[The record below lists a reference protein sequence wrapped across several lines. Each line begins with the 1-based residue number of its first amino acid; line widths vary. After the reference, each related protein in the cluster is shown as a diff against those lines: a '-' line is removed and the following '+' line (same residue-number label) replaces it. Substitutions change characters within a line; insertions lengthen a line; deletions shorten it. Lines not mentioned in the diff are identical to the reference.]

1 MASKS
6 QAVDTGKLTE
16 RDRFW
21 LGHHEACQASGQ
33 MGKVYA
39 KANRLSVHGFYQSAK
54 RLRSLGALPPVAT
67 VSKRDVPARDTEVRF
82 EKVGTLRAPVE
93 PPPAARYRI
102 RLPNGIQIEWAGPAE
117 ASELASVLRAVET
130 AAQ

>member
-6 QAVDTGKLTE
+6 KAGETGSLTE

-54 RLRSLGALPPVAT
+54 RLRSLGALPPVAAA
-67 VSKRDVPARDTEVRF
+67 SRRHAPPRDTAMRF
-82 EKVGTLRAPVE
+82 EKVGMLRPPAE
-93 PPPAARYRI
+93 PPPARYRI
-102 RLPNGIQIEWAGPAE
+102 RFPNGIQIEWAGRAE
-117 ASELASVLRAVET
+117 ASELASVLLAVET
-130 AAQ
+130 AAR

>member
-6 QAVDTGKLTE
+6 QMGDTGKLTE

-54 RLRSLGALPPVAT
+54 RLRGLGALPPAAAPAG
-67 VSKRDVPARDTEVRF
+67 RRAPARNTAVRF
-82 EKVGTLRAPVE
+82 DRVGTLRAPVE
-93 PPPAARYRI
+93 SPPARFRI
-102 RLPNGIQIEWAGPAE
+102 RLPNGIQIEWAGSTE

-130 AAQ
+130 AAR

>member
-6 QAVDTGKLTE
+6 QARGTGKLTE

-33 MGKVYA
+33 TGKVYA

-54 RLRSLGALPPVAT
+54 RLRSLGALPPMAT
-67 VSKRDVPARDTEVRF
+67 VAKRDAPARDTAVRF
-82 EKVGTLRAPVE
+82 QKVGTLRAPVE
-93 PPPAARYRI
+93 SPATRYRI

-130 AAQ
+130 AAR